1 MPSFILVACS
11 FFICVRQHSDDG
23 LSPTDFAS
31 CIKLSLMLRKV
42 SNVFLVSTK
51 HSIMCVWLIPDYDDR
66 TFESFPQWI
75 RSRTAEY

>member
-31 CIKLSLMLRKV
+31 CIKLSLLLRKV

-51 HSIMCVWLIPDYDDR
+51 HTIVCVFGQYQTMMIGTSEFLSSMD
-66 TFESFPQWI
+66 
-75 RSRTAEY
+75 